1 MAEQILAK
9 LIEKK
14 QLTKDIFHFKVKAD
28 EIVKQSKPGN
38 FIEIRVTDQTEPFL
52 RRPISIYNLDKEKG
66 ILEFIFQV
74 KGKGTEILAQKN
86 EGENIDII
94 GPLGFGT
101 FKLENY
107 TNIAVIGGGIGIFP
121 LYELAKQAKNNLIKV
136 NTYLGFR
143 NKEYV
148 ILEEE
153 FKKVSDNL
161 VITTDDG
168 SYKEKGFAIDFLSE
182 DIKNNKIDCI
192 YACGP
197 LPMLKAIKEA
207 NENITINDKVLSLK
221 DTTIKN
227 FRLGWS
233 TGNSFIIVVPDD
245 VIENMQIV
253 TELYVFNTKNE
264 TTEEDYAK
272 LEKIGFYE
280 IEDSGYITQYFPLT
294 IRGYMEAANKSAM
307 TIFSFSLLYI
317 SFIFITVVGT
327 ILSIQ
332 TLSDS
337 NKNKYQYKLLEKLGV
352 EKKDIHKT
360 IRKQITANF
369 LFPVIYPIIIAVV
382 TSFSINRIF
391 YAVTSASMNYLVTIF
406 ITIGIFLV
414 IYGIYYIATYMTFKN
429 NIDEE
434 SSR

>member
-197 LPMLKAIKEA
+197 LPMLKAIKKLAE
-207 NENITINDKVLSLK
+207 EKEIDCQISL
-221 DTTIKN
+221 
-227 FRLGWS
+227 
-233 TGNSFIIVVPDD
+233 
-245 VIENMQIV
+245 
-253 TELYVFNTKNE
+253 
-264 TTEEDYAK
+264 EEK
-272 LEKIGFYE
+272 MGC
-280 IEDSGYITQYFPLT
+280 G
-294 IRGYMEAANKSAM
+294 
-307 TIFSFSLLYI
+307 
-317 SFIFITVVGT
+317 
-327 ILSIQ
+327 
-332 TLSDS
+332 
-337 NKNKYQYKLLEKLGV
+337 LGV
-352 EKKDIHKT
+352 CLGCAVKTAKSPADAPEYYHVCKGGPVFQAKDVEI
-360 IRKQITANF
+360 
-369 LFPVIYPIIIAVV
+369 
-382 TSFSINRIF
+382 
-391 YAVTSASMNYLVTIF
+391 
-406 ITIGIFLV
+406 
-414 IYGIYYIATYMTFKN
+414 
-429 NIDEE
+429 
-434 SSR
+434 

>member
-1 MAEQILAK
+1 MNLSFVMKDAFENNIDQQAPYDILVEGIYSDVEESWTGKEDNREKAWQYINYIHQNYEIEDELHYQILTNQSHQVSK
-9 LIEKK
+9 HI
-14 QLTKDIFHFKVKAD
+14 KDIG
-28 EIVKQSKPGN
+28 SNG
-38 FIEIRVTDQTEPFL
+38 
-52 RRPISIYNLDKEKG
+52 
-66 ILEFIFQV
+66 
-74 KGKGTEILAQKN
+74 
-86 EGENIDII
+86 
-94 GPLGFGT
+94 
-101 FKLENY
+101 
-107 TNIAVIGGGIGIFP
+107 
-121 LYELAKQAKNNLIKV
+121 LYDYD
-136 NTYLGFR
+136 TYL
-143 NKEYV
+143 
-148 ILEEE
+148 
-153 FKKVSDNL
+153 KVSDYNKL
-161 VITTDDG
+161 LEMLGV
-168 SYKEKGFAIDFLSE
+168 EPIDL
-182 DIKNNKIDCI
+182 KNNEYFVTGDKTVEE
-192 YACGP
+192 G
-197 LPMLKAIKEA
+197 LKAIKEA

-337 NKNKYQYKLLEKLGV
+337 NKNKYQHKLLEKLGV